1 MKLGISQPMY
11 FPWIGLIEQIIV
23 CDKFVFYNDVEHSKG
38 SLLNRVKIKT
48 PNGFTW
54 ISVPFEKKNKNKL
67 INKKSISLNEP
78 WKLNQINSLKEN
90 YKNAPYINDAIQ
102 IMEKVF
108 STKTKLVFNLAINSI
123 IEICN
128 YFEIE
133 IKTKLTNSE
142 NLSTSGRKGE
152 RVLNI
157 CKELNCNTYVT
168 GHGAFNYLD
177 HKRFQLEK
185 VDVFYM
191 NYQKS
196 PYKQLHGNF
205 YPFVSTLDLIANC
218 GKEGI
223 QSFNPQIINW
233 KNFNK

>member
-1 MKLGISQPMY
+1 MY
-11 FPWIGLIEQIIV
+11 FPWIGLIEQIII
-23 CDKFVFYNDVEHSKG
+23 CDKFVFYNDVQHSKG
-38 SLLNRVKIKT
+38 SLLNRVKIKV
-48 PNGFTW
+48 PSGFKW

-67 INKKSISLNEP
+67 INQKTFSSIEP
-78 WKLNQINSLKEN
+78 WQLNQINSFKEN

-108 STKTKLVFNLAINSI
+108 STQTKLVFNLAINSI
-123 IEICN
+123 TEICN

-133 IKTKLTNSE
+133 IKTKFTNSE
-142 NLSTSGRKGE
+142 NLSSNGKKGE

-157 CKELNCNTYVT
+157 CKELNCDTYIT

-177 HKRFQLEK
+177 HKKFELEK
-185 VDVFYM
+185 IKVLYM
-191 NYQKS
+191 NYQKRE
-196 PYKQLHGNF
+196 YKQQHGKF

-223 QSFNPQIINW
+223 KNFDPQIVNW
-233 KNFNK
+233 KNFKK